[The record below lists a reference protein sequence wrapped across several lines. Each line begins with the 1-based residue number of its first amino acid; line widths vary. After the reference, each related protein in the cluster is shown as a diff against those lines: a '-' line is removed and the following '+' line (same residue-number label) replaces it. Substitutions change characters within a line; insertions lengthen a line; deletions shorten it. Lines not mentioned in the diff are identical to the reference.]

1 MSKTTDRYSAA
12 ELQKKYSGK
21 TGYKASANK
30 SMSNSSFWLDD
41 DFAQEKPSMI
51 TDRTVRKS
59 VEFVRLAA
67 YQRAVSNFVRIV
79 TGKADIPVVYSS
91 GNDSYTNGKKVVISS
106 KLDEKEFDSSVGLA
120 LHEGSHCALTDFEL
134 LNKVVFNGLHCNA
147 IYDWYNSKQLPA
159 PAQAQTTNRLKDLI
173 NIIEDRRID
182 RFVYDSAPGYQG
194 YYQALY
200 KRYFNSK
207 EIDQALAAGL
217 KNDAKSW
224 ADYIFHIC
232 NFANPNRNLKTLP
245 GLKKIWDLIHIPTIN
260 RLKSTLDVVKVA
272 VQVHITILECI
283 AEQEALEATIKKQ
296 KDFTDGNIEKEPAP
310 KKEKKEKK
318 EPKAESEQKEDLLED
333 EQGDGDEPADE
344 DADEDLNENLD
355 GPSSMPSEDAEEE
368 AEGESELV
376 SSNSGEASD
385 DPDANGEGET
395 AGEGTST
402 EDVEEAVEEDVEEEP
417 GMSDK
422 EKEDLLKKIGNKL
435 EKAIKEQQ
443 EFLEGKT
450 DKKVLKKQDAQ
461 AVNAAAESN
470 ASYEYVGGDVVDE
483 NGYVHRLGKIKCL
496 VVKGLT
502 ESIISSG
509 ILGGQVAERGHKY
522 IRKAIE
528 SGNLRDYIQEGIA
541 LGTMLGKKLKTRDEE
556 RSLKT
561 TRLDAGRIDKRLIAE
576 LGFGN
581 DRVFAQTMF
590 NTARPSHIHI
600 SIDASGSMQGKAWHS
615 AMKTAIAIAKAATM
629 TSSME
634 VVISVRGSVGNDPL
648 MWTIYDSRTM
658 KLAAV
663 KDRLYAVR
671 ADGSTPEGLCFEAIL
686 KDIVKDA
693 RGKDAYFI
701 NLSDGEPGFGSNKY
715 SYSGNVAL
723 LHTRNQVNKL
733 RAESINVVSFFITD
747 REDNTWSQY
756 SLKKFQT
763 MYGKDAENI
772 NVSSLTHLA
781 KSLNQM
787 FERKA

>member
-1 MSKTTDRYSAA
+1 MSKTTDMYSAE

-21 TGYKASANK
+21 TGYKASTNK

-41 DFAQEKPSMI
+41 DFAQEKTSMI
-51 TDRTVRKS
+51 VDRTERKS

-79 TGKADIPVVYSS
+79 TGKTDIPVVYSS
-91 GNDSYTNGKKVVISS
+91 GKDSYTNGKQVVISS
-106 KLDEKEFDSSVGLA
+106 KLDEKDFDSSVGLA

-134 LNKVVFNGLHCNA
+134 LNKVVFNRLHCDA
-147 IYDWYNSKQLPA
+147 IYDWYIAKKLPA
-159 PAQAQTTNRLKDLI
+159 PAGTTLRLKDLI

-224 ADYIFHIC
+224 DDYIFHIC

-245 GLKKIWDLIHIPTIN
+245 GLKKIWELIHIPTIN

-272 VQVHITILECI
+272 LQVHITILECI
-283 AEQEALEATIKKQ
+283 AEQEALEAAIKKQ
-296 KDFTDGNIEKEPAP
+296 KDFTDGNIEKEPVP
-310 KKEKKEKK
+310 KKEKKE
-318 EPKAESEQKEDLLED
+318 PTPESEQKEDFLED
-333 EQGDGDEPADE
+333 EQIDGDEPADE
-344 DADEDLNENLD
+344 DADEGLNENLD
-355 GPSSMPSEDAEEE
+355 NAPGEPYEEQEEEAEEGSGMSTEGEEEAEGTSAEGEAKEAEEPGMSTEDEGEAEEE
-368 AEGESELV
+368 AE
-376 SSNSGEASD
+376 
-385 DPDANGEGET
+385 
-395 AGEGTST
+395 
-402 EDVEEAVEEDVEEEP
+402 EP
-417 GMSDK
+417 GMSAEEQ
-422 EKEDLLKKIGNKL
+422 EKLLKKIGNKL

-450 DKKVLKKQDAQ
+450 DKKALSRQDASR
-461 AVNAAAESN
+461 VNAAADSN
-470 ASYEYVGGDVVDE
+470 ASYESVGGDFVDE
-483 NGYVHRLGKIKCL
+483 TGHIHHLGKIKCL

-509 ILGGQVAERGHKY
+509 ILGSQVRKPEY
-522 IRKAIE
+522 IRKDIE
-528 SGNLRDYIQEGIA
+528 RGYITDYIQEGIV
-541 LGTMLGKKLKTRDEE
+541 LGTQLGKKLKTRDEE

-581 DRVFAQTMF
+581 DRVFSQTMF

-600 SIDASGSMQGKAWHS
+600 SIDASGSMAGKAWNS

-634 VVISVRGSVGNDPL
+634 VVISIRGSVGSDPL

-663 KDRLYAVR
+663 KELLYAVN
-671 ADGSTPEGLCFEAIL
+671 ADGTTPEGLCFEAIL
-686 KDIVKDA
+686 KEIVKDA

-701 NLSDGEPGFGSNKY
+701 NLSDGEPSFGGY
-715 SYSGNVAL
+715 RFSYVGNVAL

-733 RAESINVVSFFITD
+733 RAESVKVVSFFITD
-747 REDNTWSQY
+747 REDSEWSQY
-756 SLKKFQT
+756 SLKNFQT

-781 KSLNQM
+781 KSLNKM

>member
-1 MSKTTDRYSAA
+1 MSKTTDRYSTA

-21 TGYKASANK
+21 TGYKASADK

-51 TDRTVRKS
+51 VDRTERKS
-59 VEFVRLAA
+59 AEFVRLAA

-91 GNDSYTNGKKVVISS
+91 GNDSYTNGMKVVISS
-106 KLDEKEFDSSVGLA
+106 KLDENEFDSSVGLA

-134 LNKVVFNGLHCNA
+134 LNKVVFYGLHCDA

-159 PAQAQTTNRLKDLI
+159 PAQTMNRLKDLI

-224 ADYIFHIC
+224 DDYIFHIC

-245 GLKKIWDLIHIPTIN
+245 GLKKIWELIHIPTIN
-260 RLKSTLDVVKVA
+260 RLKSTLDVVNLA

-283 AEQEALEATIKKQ
+283 AEQEALEGT
-296 KDFTDGNIEKEPAP
+296 
-310 KKEKKEKK
+310 
-318 EPKAESEQKEDLLED
+318 
-333 EQGDGDEPADE
+333 
-344 DADEDLNENLD
+344 
-355 GPSSMPSEDAEEE
+355 
-368 AEGESELV
+368 
-376 SSNSGEASD
+376 SNSGEASD
-385 DPDANGEGET
+385 DPDANDEG
-395 AGEGTST
+395 ADEGTST
-402 EDVEEAVEEDVEEEP
+402 EGEEEAEENTDT
-417 GMSDK
+417 SNK
-422 EKEDLLKKIGNKL
+422 EKEELLKKIGNKL
-435 EKAIKEQQ
+435 EKAIKEQR
-443 EFLEGKT
+443 EFLEGNT
-450 DKKVLKKQDAQ
+450 DKKALKKQDAR

-470 ASYEYVGGDVVDE
+470 ASYESVGGDVVDE
-483 NGYVHRLGKIKCL
+483 MGYVHHLGKINCL

-502 ESIISSG
+502 KSIISSG
-509 ILGGQVAERGHKY
+509 ILGGQVKDPSTVRQSIERGW
-522 IRKAIE
+522 IE
-528 SGNLRDYIQEGIA
+528 SDYIQEGIA

-590 NTARPSHIHI
+590 NTTRPSHIHI
-600 SIDASGSMQGKAWHS
+600 SIDASGSMSGNPWRS

-634 VVISVRGSVGNDPL
+634 VVISIRGSVGPDPL
-648 MWTIYDSRTM
+648 MWIIYDSRTM

-663 KDRLYAVR
+663 KELLYAVKS
-671 ADGSTPEGLCFEAIL
+671 DGATPEGLCFEAIL
-686 KDIVKDA
+686 QEIVKDA

-701 NLSDGEPGFGSNKY
+701 NLSDGEPGFHGHSLSGGRSF
-715 SYSGNVAL
+715 SYTGDVAL
-723 LHTRNQVNKL
+723 LHTRNQVNRL
-733 RAESINVVSFFITD
+733 RAESIKVVSFFITD
-747 REDNTWSQY
+747 GEASSEWSQC

-772 NVSSLTHLA
+772 NVASLNHLA
-781 KSLNQM
+781 KSLNKM
-787 FERKA
+787 FERKS

>member
-51 TDRTVRKS
+51 VDRTERKS

-91 GNDSYTNGKKVVISS
+91 GNDSYTDGKKVVISS

-134 LNKVVFNGLHCNA
+134 LKKVVFSGLHTDA

-159 PAQAQTTNRLKDLI
+159 TAQTTNRLKDLI

-224 ADYIFHIC
+224 DDYIFHIC

-245 GLKKIWDLIHIPTIN
+245 GLKKIWELIHIPTIN
-260 RLKSTLDVVKVA
+260 RLKSTLDVVNLA

-283 AEQEALEATIKKQ
+283 AEQEALAAAIKKQ
-296 KDFTDGNIEKEPAP
+296 KDVTNGNIDKEPAP
-310 KKEKKEKK
+310 KKEKKEPTPESKPK
-318 EPKAESEQKEDLLED
+318 EELLED
-333 EQGDGDEPADE
+333 EQEEGDEA
-344 DADEDLNENLD
+344 AGEDLNENLD
-355 GPSSMPSEDAEEE
+355 IPRGMSSEDLEEDV
-368 AEGESELV
+368 EGESA
-376 SSNSGEASD
+376 SGTSDSGEASD
-385 DPDANGEGET
+385 DPDANDEGE
-395 AGEGTST
+395 AADEGTST
-402 EDVEEAVEEDVEEEP
+402 EGEEEAEENTDT
-417 GMSDK
+417 SNK
-422 EKEDLLKKIGNKL
+422 EKEELLKKIGNKL
-435 EKAIKEQQ
+435 EKSINEQRK
-443 EFLEGKT
+443 FLEGNT
-450 DKKVLKKQDAQ
+450 DKKGLSRHDAQ

-470 ASYEYVGGDVVDE
+470 ASYESVGGDVVDE
-483 NGYVHRLGKIKCL
+483 MGYVHHLGKINCL

-502 ESIISSG
+502 KSIISSG
-509 ILGGQVAERGHKY
+509 ILGGQVRDPRVVRQSIEIGY
-522 IRKAIE
+522 IK
-528 SGNLRDYIQEGIA
+528 SDYIQEGIA

-590 NTARPSHIHI
+590 NTTRPSHIHI
-600 SIDASGSMQGKAWHS
+600 SIDASGSMSGPWHS

-634 VVISVRGSVGNDPL
+634 VVISIRGSVGTDPL
-648 MWTIYDSRTM
+648 MWIIYDSRTM

-663 KDRLYAVR
+663 KELLYAVKS
-671 ADGSTPEGLCFEAIL
+671 DGTTPEGLCFEAIL
-686 KDIVKDA
+686 QEIVKDA

-701 NLSDGEPGFGSNKY
+701 NLSDGVPNFSSNRFLY
-715 SYSGNVAL
+715 TGNVAL
-723 LHTRNQVNKL
+723 LHTRNQVNRL
-733 RAESINVVSFFITD
+733 RAESIKVVSFFITD
-747 REDNTWSQY
+747 REANREWSQY
-756 SLKKFQT
+756 SLKNFQT

-772 NVSSLTHLA
+772 NVASLNHLA
-781 KSLNQM
+781 KSLNKM
-787 FERKA
+787 FERKS